1 MDIQYDVII
10 IGAGPAGMSGALYAS
25 RSGLKTLM
33 LEVSAPGGKLIKTFN
48 IENYPGIKNSSGVDL
63 AMQMFEHST
72 TFGATYA
79 YGDVKELIDHGSY
92 KEVVCADKS
101 YTSKAV
107 IIASGTREKS
117 MGLQD
122 EEKFVGRGIS
132 YCAVCDGALYR
143 DKDVAVIGGGNSALE
158 EALYLTQFVNK
169 LYLVIRR
176 DVFRADQIIQ
186 DKIATNSKIE
196 VIVKHVPKRLLTDDK
211 VLGLVLENVDTK
223 EEKVLDVAGIF
234 PYIGA
239 LPNTDFVKN
248 LDILDRNGYVI
259 TDEHMKTKIDGI
271 YGAGDVIVKGLR
283 QVVTASNDGA
293 VAAQSIYHYL
303 KG

>member
-33 LEVSAPGGKLIKTFN
+33 LEVSAPGGKLIKTFS

-72 TFGATYA
+72 AFGATYA
-79 YGDVKELIDHGSY
+79 YGDVKGLINHGSY

-101 YTSKAV
+101 YTARAV

-176 DVFRADQIIQ
+176 DVFRADKIVQ
-186 DKIATNSKIE
+186 DKIAANPKIE
-196 VIVKHVPKRLLTDDK
+196 VIVKRLPKRLIVENSVK
-211 VLGLVLENVDTK
+211 GLVLENVDTK
-223 EEKVLDVAGIF
+223 EEKVLDVDGIF

-239 LPNTDFVKN
+239 LPNTDFVKD
-248 LDILDRNGYVI
+248 LDILDDNGYVI
-259 TDEHMKTKIDGI
+259 TDANMKTKIDGI

>member
-10 IGAGPAGMSGALYAS
+10 IGAGPAGMTGALYAS

-33 LEVSAPGGKLIKTFN
+33 LEVGAPGGKLIKTFS

-72 TFGATYA
+72 AFGATYA
-79 YGDVKELIDHGSY
+79 YGDVVELKDHGSY
-92 KEVVCADKS
+92 KEVVCKDKS

-122 EEKFVGRGIS
+122 EQKFVGRGIS

-176 DVFRADQIIQ
+176 DVFRADKIIQ
-186 DKIATNSKIE
+186 DKIAANPKIE
-196 VIVKHVPKRLLTDDK
+196 VLVKHVPKRLITDDR
-211 VLGLVLENVDTK
+211 VTGLVLENVDTK
-223 EEKVLDVAGIF
+223 QEKVLDVDGIF

-239 LPNTDFVKN
+239 LPNTDFVKD
-248 LDILDRNGYVI
+248 LDILDSNGYVI
-259 TDEHMKTKIDGI
+259 TDAHMKTKIDGI